1 VRVRNGCVLALAD
14 LVVAPHAVVGG
25 KTELMCREA
34 LKAGKV
40 VWTVNHPGNGNLLG
54 LGARLAAAGQAS
66 EILNAERK
74 GLAASSQL
82 GD

>member
-1 VRVRNGCVLALAD
+1 M
-14 LVVAPHAVVGG
+14 GG

-34 LKAGKV
+34 LKAGKL
-40 VWTVNHPGNGNLLG
+40 VWTVSDPANGNLKA
-54 LGARLAAAGQAS
+54 LGARVAAAGQAS
-66 EILNAERK
+66 EILNAEQK